1 MRVPTTLACLAAG
14 CLLALPAGAASAQVV
29 PADSSPPAPIG
40 APVAAPKPAGPIV
53 RRWGFDLITG
63 AIDGVAAENAGTG
76 SRLWGAQFSLGI
88 TAYRVLTVSGDFGI
102 VGMSDEARF
111 SQETNQGE
119 RSSGVAAGMATLA
132 VGLRTPPV
140 GARNVA
146 VSAGVSA
153 GASWLDVNRTI
164 TQCIDCHGED
174 VQIRAGEFVEPGLHV
189 TSGRRGISAR
199 YRMYGGASDVQDAL
213 MIGLTGTF

>member
-1 MRVPTTLACLAAG
+1 MHRFTRTALLAAG
-14 CLLALPAGAASAQVV
+14 SLLVLGTRTAAGQEVPV
-29 PADSSPPAPIG
+29 PPADTTATAPA
-40 APVAAPKPAGPIV
+40 APPKPAGPIV
-53 RRWGFDLITG
+53 RRWGFDVITG

-76 SRLWGAQFSLGI
+76 NRLWGAQFSLGI
-88 TAYRVLTVSGDFGI
+88 TAYRVFTVNGDFGI
-102 VGMSDEARF
+102 VGMSDEAPF

-119 RSSGVAAGMATLA
+119 RSSGVAAGMASLA

-140 GARNVA
+140 GARNMA
-146 VSAGVSA
+146 VSAGVNA

-174 VQIRAGEFVEPGLHV
+174 VQIRAGEFVEPGVHL
-189 TSGRRGISAR
+189 SWGRGGISAR
-199 YRMYGGASDVQDAL
+199 YRMYGSGSDVQDAM